1 MARRARMRPSLKT
14 RLTVMPASASA
25 AAITSSSI
33 CNDAVG
39 FAVDAVRSGERN
51 PRWLQGW
58 LLQGWLLHRL
68 GVLLLVGGRIGDG
81 GGTDIGRVA

>member
-25 AAITSSSI
+25 AAITRSSI

-39 FAVDAVRSGERN
+39 FVVDASAAANVIPGCR
-51 PRWLQGW
+51 L
-58 LLQGWLLHRL
+58 LLQGGLLYRL
-68 GVLLLVGGRIGDG
+68 GGVLLLVGGRLGDRG
-81 GGTDIGRVA
+81 GGLDIGRVA